1 MTVLESDTVSH
12 GRDGSSDNNPYS
24 PLSCFALLL
33 IVGLIVAIGPAIHS
47 YLLQN

>member
-1 MTVLESDTVSH
+1 MTVLESDIVSH
-12 GRDGSSDNNPYS
+12 GRDGSDNNPYS